1 MSAAIEEVI
10 WRRTIDRRRFRKHRP
25 LVFSETKQLF
35 ASAEESSSFL
45 VVETDFASNT
55 LGQFVVVIKERL
67 LFPLSFSSSRGEN
80 WCPVLLEVIAVV
92 DSFFFF
98 FALIRS

>member
-1 MSAAIEEVI
+1 MDFKRSSHAERSFSAYSFGTSSGEEEAAYTFSSEMLLMSAAIEEVI

-45 VVETDFASNT
+45 VVE
-55 LGQFVVVIKERL
+55 
-67 LFPLSFSSSRGEN
+67 
-80 WCPVLLEVIAVV
+80 
-92 DSFFFF
+92 
-98 FALIRS
+98 